1 MIQSTRIRRLAD
13 KPVQANAAYVL
24 YWMQQSQRTR
34 HNPALEVAAERAN
47 AAGLPLVVCFGVM
60 DDYPEANARHYLF
73 LLQGLRDVQVGLAER
88 GVKFVVRR
96 GTAYDGALHYAK
108 AAPEV
113 VGRCSPVGPVPAA
126 ARPSVPPRTF
136 PSAFR
141 PPYPAALPGR
151 PARRHMPTN

>member
-1 MIQSTRIRRLAD
+1 MPPMVDPARIKRLNDDPPHAGGR
-13 KPVQANAAYVL
+13 YVL

-96 GTAYDGALHYAK
+96 GTAYD
-108 AAPEV
+108 
-113 VGRCSPVGPVPAA
+113 AA
-126 ARPSVPPRTF
+126 A
-136 PSAFR
+136 
-141 PPYPAALPGR
+141 LR
-151 PARRHMPTN
+151 PAPGLEHWGHRERQPLRQYHDNNR